1 MIITS
6 VQNTQ
11 NYNQTTQKTNTQNTT
26 KASFGELLEQS
37 QEPQKEYKSK
47 FLQYLGD
54 DPLKGF
60 SEEKKRLYGDI
71 LSDDKITMDE
81 IDKLNYKDTKELLDF
96 VHNSYSGKNDIMN
109 MPLVH
114 MDNQVSLIGS
124 TSRLTNNETF
134 NEALSEFM
142 RNSNLSD
149 IERTTINTQ
158 VQKNLSQAYFNKKVE
173 PDFIY
178 DAFSANII
186 DVFEMNEEKK
196 NIDYENFLSNI
207 VSSLGNELNNSEL
220 SQDLKKQYQLRYD
233 AYSSIAQ
240 NYEKIKNR
248 PTQIYV

>member
-1 MIITS
+1 MIAS

-11 NYNQTTQKTNTQNTT
+11 NYIQTTQKTNTSNTT
-26 KASFGELLEQS
+26 NKASFKELLGQS
-37 QEPQKEYKSK
+37 QEPKKEYESK

-71 LSDDKITMDE
+71 LADDKITMDE

-109 MPLVH
+109 IPLVH

-149 IERTTINTQ
+149 IEKNTINTQ
-158 VQKNLSQAYFNKKVE
+158 VQKNLSQAYFNKKIE

-178 DAFSANII
+178 NSFSANII
-186 DVFEMNEEKK
+186 DAIEMDDKKK
-196 NIDYENFLSNI
+196 NINYENFLSNI
-207 VSSLGNELNNSEL
+207 VSSLGNELNNSQL